1 MGVILKNKTKMSK
14 RKYRIIEE
22 KYEHVSHF
30 YPQYKDENVAYYVL
44 GENGKDIKSE
54 YQYFGKLEDCGLVGN
69 RQWKRDMF
77 YSLPMARHRIEMDI
91 QEHTTEELKET
102 IVHEY

>member
-1 MGVILKNKTKMSK
+1 MSK

-44 GENGKDIKSE
+44 GRDENGKDIKSE
-54 YQYFGKLEDCGLVGN
+54 YQYFGSWNKKGS
-69 RQWKRDMF
+69 WKRDRF
-77 YSLPMARHRIEMDI
+77 YELSQARKRIEIDI
-91 QEHTTEELKET
+91 QQQTTESKET